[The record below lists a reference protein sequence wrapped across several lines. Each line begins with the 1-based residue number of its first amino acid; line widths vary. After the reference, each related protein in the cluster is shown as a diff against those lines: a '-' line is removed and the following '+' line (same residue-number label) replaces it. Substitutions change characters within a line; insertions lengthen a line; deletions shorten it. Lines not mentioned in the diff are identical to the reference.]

1 HSGISLSG
9 GGSFGDKFQGNMP
22 GGMISAGGHSGHAE
36 GTTQAAV
43 ADGTITIRDGDNQKQ
58 NLANLS
64 RDPEHANDSISPIF
78 DKEKEQRRLQ
88 TVGLISDIGSQVAD
102 IARTQGELN
111 ALKAAQ
117 DKYGPVPADATEEQR
132 QAYLVKLRDTPE
144 YKKEQE
150 KYGTGSD
157 IQRGIQAAT
166 AALQGLAGDNIAGA
180 LAGASA
186 PELAN
191 FIGHNA
197 GINDNDAAK
206 AIAHAI
212 LGGAVAA
219 MQGNNVAAG
228 AAGAATGE
236 LAARA
241 IAGMLY
247 PGVKQS
253 DLSEEQKQ
261 TISTLATVSAG
272 LAGGLTGN
280 STASAAVG
288 AQSGKNAVDNNYLS
302 VSEKT
307 ELEIAKQTLKNSK
320 NPAEREKAQQK
331 YDALLEKDIASDKE
345 VIAACGNGNAGSSAC
360 ASARLKV
367 IASKEGYEDGPY
379 NSKYSQ
385 QYADAYG
392 QIVNLLDITSVDVQ
406 NQQQVKDAMVSYFMA
421 TLGVDQK
428 TAQGY
433 VETTQGLEIA
443 AASMTPLFGQAVAN
457 KITAL
462 VDKANKYPSGI
473 GFKINQ
479 PEHLAQLD
487 GYSQKKGISGAH
499 NADVFNKAVVDN
511 GVKIISE
518 TPTGVRGITQVQY
531 EIPTKDAAGNTTGN
545 YKGNGAKPFEK
556 TIYDPKIFTDEK
568 MLQLGQ
574 EAAAIGYS
582 NAIKNGLQAYDAKA
596 GGVTFRVYI
605 DQKTGIVS
613 NFHPK

>member
-1 HSGISLSG
+1 
-9 GGSFGDKFQGNMP
+9 
-22 GGMISAGGHSGHAE
+22 
-36 GTTQAAV
+36 
-43 ADGTITIRDGDNQKQ
+43 
-58 NLANLS
+58 
-64 RDPEHANDSISPIF
+64 
-78 DKEKEQRRLQ
+78 
-88 TVGLISDIGSQVAD
+88 LISDIGSQVAD

-111 ALKAAQ
+111 ALKAA
-117 DKYGPVPADATEEQR
+117 KEATGETLPANATEKQR
-132 QAYLVKLRDTPE
+132 QEYLAKLRDTQAYRNE
-144 YKKEQE
+144 MA
-150 KYGTGSD
+150 KYGTGSE

-166 AALQGLAGDNIAGA
+166 AALQGLAGGNLAGA

-186 PELAN
+186 PELAHLLKSTEKDPAVN
-191 FIGHNA
+191 
-197 GINDNDAAK
+197 

-212 LGGAVAA
+212 LGGTVAA

-288 AQSGKNAVDNNYLS
+288 AQSGKNAVENNYLS

-320 NPAEREKAQQK
+320 DPAEREKAQQK

-345 VIAACGNGNAGSSAC
+345 VIAACSNGNASSSAC

-392 QIVNLLDITSVDVQ
+392 QIVNLLDITSVDAQ
-406 NQQQVKDAMVSYFMA
+406 NQQQVKNAMINYFMV
-421 TLGVDQK
+421 TKGVDRQ
-428 TAQGY
+428 TAESY
-433 VETTQGLEIA
+433 TETTQGLEII
-443 AASMTPLFGQAVAN
+443 AASVTPLIGQAASN
-457 KITAL
+457 KL
-462 VDKANKYPSGI
+462 SYLGI
-473 GFKINQ
+473 GKKISF
-479 PEHLAQLD
+479 D
-487 GYSQKKGISGAH
+487 GDFYT
-499 NADVFNKAVVDN
+499 VD
-511 GVKIISE
+511 GMKFSKSYYE
-518 TPTGVRGITQVQY
+518 KLWEQGRPAPFVQAR
-531 EIPTKDAAGNTTGN
+531 EVLNSN
-545 YKGNGAKPFEK
+545 
-556 TIYDPKIFTDEK
+556 PKIEPDPR
-568 MLQLGQ
+568 G
-574 EAAAIGYS
+574 APGYLRYEG
-582 NAIKNGLQAYDAKA
+582 AGLEMIYNP
-596 GGVTFRVYI
+596 
-605 DQKTGIVS
+605 KTGQVGHIQPV
-613 NFHPK
+613 KVK

>member
-1 HSGISLSG
+1 
-9 GGSFGDKFQGNMP
+9 M
-22 GGMISAGGHSGHAE
+22 
-36 GTTQAAV
+36 
-43 ADGTITIRDGDNQKQ
+43 
-58 NLANLS
+58 
-64 RDPEHANDSISPIF
+64 
-78 DKEKEQRRLQ
+78 
-88 TVGLISDIGSQVAD
+88 GLISDIGSQVAD

-111 ALKAAQ
+111 ALKAA
-117 DKYGPVPADATEEQR
+117 KEATGETLPANATEKQR
-132 QAYLVKLRDTPE
+132 QEYLAKLRDTPE

-150 KYGTGSD
+150 KYGTGSE

-166 AALQGLAGDNIAGA
+166 AALQGLAGGNLAGA

-186 PELAN
+186 PELAHLLKSTEKDPVVN
-191 FIGHNA
+191 
-197 GINDNDAAK
+197 

-236 LAARA
+236 MAARA

-280 STASAAVG
+280 SSASAAVG